1 MTKKG
6 QNFIFILEQSKDS
19 YDYDSRKFLHTYMN
33 RIAVEEDDQN
43 EISSIHEFKY
53 AGFDLFKSNK
63 FHDENYEILRAERDE
78 KHVHDK
84 KVIAKAKFS
93 YSGTDS
99 FIELFIEIWIIF
111 TERKRVKALAL
122 TKSDS
127 SPVHI
132 FIGGDYYAYPMDPD
146 LDLSDDMEPF
156 LLKTLK
162 HLQIRKA
169 SVNILHMFRNHLIT
183 KDGFQAERD

>member
-53 AGFDLFKSNK
+53 AGFDLFKSNNRR
-63 FHDENYEILRAERDE
+63 DENHEILQVARNQ

-84 KVIAKAKFS
+84 NDLTKAKFS
-93 YSGTDS
+93 IS
-99 FIELFIEIWIIF
+99 
-111 TERKRVKALAL
+111 VA
-122 TKSDS
+122 
-127 SPVHI
+127 
-132 FIGGDYYAYPMDPD
+132 DP
-146 LDLSDDMEPF
+146 LNL
-156 LLKTLK
+156 
-162 HLQIRKA
+162 
-169 SVNILHMFRNHLIT
+169 
-183 KDGFQAERD
+183 G